1 MKNMK
6 FNLSDDAVQKK
17 LAPFASVIL
26 GFLVGFIVLFLIGYN
41 PFEGFTYLFQGG
53 FKGILSGNL
62 KQFGNGLLQMT
73 PLVLTGLSVAFAFRT
88 GLFNIGVPGQMLV
101 GGFMAVYLGVTLD
114 LPRMIHLIVVI
125 LGAMIAGGI
134 WAIVPG
140 ILKAKFKIHEVVTS
154 IMMNYIAL
162 WSVQ

>member
-53 FKGILSGNL
+53 FKGIVTDDPISFDRIISG
-62 KQFGNGLLQMT
+62 FC
-73 PLVLTGLSVAFAFRT
+73 F
-88 GLFNIGVPGQMLV
+88 
-101 GGFMAVYLGVTLD
+101 
-114 LPRMIHLIVVI
+114 
-125 LGAMIAGGI
+125 
-134 WAIVPG
+134 
-140 ILKAKFKIHEVVTS
+140 
-154 IMMNYIAL
+154 
-162 WSVQ
+162 